1 MNNDTIAAI
10 ATPTGQ
16 GGVGIIRVSGAR
28 AADLADIISGKC
40 PAPRYAHYG
49 VFVDQNKNTIDSG
62 LTLYF
67 KKPFSFTGEDVVEFH
82 AHGGPVILD
91 ILLKEILQHN
101 VRPAR
106 AGEFSER
113 AFLNDK
119 IDLAQAEAIAD
130 LIAADSEQAARAA
143 TRSMQGEFS
152 AVIHQLVEELIQ
164 LRIYVE
170 SALDFP
176 EEEIDFLADEAIA
189 NKLELVKQKLLQ
201 VKKSAHQ
208 GRLLKEGMTVVIAGK
223 PNAGKSSLLNQLA
236 GQDSAIV
243 TDIPGTTR
251 DILREHIQID
261 GLPLHIIDTA
271 GLRDSDDI
279 VEREG
284 VKRAKQMIEAADRIL
299 FVVDI
304 NDNDLTMLK
313 SLPENIGITTI
324 YNKID
329 QHNRT
334 AEIEDNPALAEK
346 NRTEIFLS
354 AKTGDGIDLLK
365 QHLKSCMG
373 YQQKNEGQF
382 IARRRHLDAIDTA
395 EEHLVIAN
403 KNLHELKAGELL
415 AEELRLA
422 QEALSSITG
431 EFSSDD
437 LLGRI
442 FSDFCIGK

>member
-10 ATPTGQ
+10 ATPAGQ
-16 GGVGIIRVSGAR
+16 GGVGIIR
-28 AADLADIISGKC
+28 ISGNKTPEIAKMISGLC

-49 VFVDQNKNTIDSG
+49 KFTGANKTTIDSG

-82 AHGGPVILD
+82 AHGGPVVLD
-91 ILLKEILQHN
+91 ILLKEILQYD

-106 AGEFSER
+106 AGEFTER
-113 AFLNDK
+113 AFLNNK
-119 IDLAQAEAIAD
+119 IDLTQAEAIAD

-152 AVIHQLVEELIQ
+152 AIIHQLVEELIQ

-189 NKLELVKQKLLQ
+189 KKLETVIQKLSD
-201 VKKSAHQ
+201 VKKSARQ

-236 GQDSAIV
+236 GQESAIV
-243 TDIPGTTR
+243 TEIPGTTR

-279 VEREG
+279 VEQEG
-284 VKRAKQMIEAADRIL
+284 VKRAKQMIEKADRIL

-304 NDNDLTMLK
+304 KGDDETVLAA
-313 SLPENIGITTI
+313 LPKHIGVTTI
-324 YNKID
+324 VNKID
-329 QHNRT
+329 TENR
-334 AEIEDNPALAEK
+334 ASEIIEDK
-346 NRTEIFLS
+346 NTKIYLS
-354 AKTGDGIDLLK
+354 AKTGEGIDLLK

-373 YQQKNEGQF
+373 YQQKTEGQF
-382 IARRRHLDAIDTA
+382 IARRRHLDAIDQA
-395 EEHLVIAN
+395 EQHLKIAD
-403 KNLHELKAGELL
+403 KNLHQLKAGELL
-415 AEELRLA
+415 AEELRFA

>member
-1 MNNDTIAAI
+1 MYSDTIAAI

-16 GGVGIIRVSGAR
+16 GGVGIIRVSGPR
-28 AADLADIISGKC
+28 SVEVCKLISGVC

-49 VFVDQNKNTIDSG
+49 NFSDKDKNTIDSG

-82 AHGGPVILD
+82 AHGGPVVLD
-91 ILLKEILQHN
+91 ILLKEILQHD

-143 TRSMQGEFS
+143 IRSMQGEFS
-152 AVIHQLVEELIQ
+152 AVIHQLVEDLTQ

-176 EEEIDFLADEAIA
+176 EEEIDFLADVAISE
-189 NKLELVKQKLLQ
+189 KLKAVELKLQKVKN
-201 VKKSAHQ
+201 SARQ

-243 TDIPGTTR
+243 TDVPGTTR

-271 GLRDSDDI
+271 GLRDSDDV
-279 VEREG
+279 VEQEG
-284 VKRAKQMIEAADRIL
+284 IKRAKQMIEGADRIL
-299 FVVDI
+299 FVVDV
-304 NDNDLTMLK
+304 NDDEQTMMQT
-313 SLPENIGITTI
+313 LPTDIGKTII

-329 QHNRT
+329 RT
-334 AEIEDNPALAEK
+334 NHKAEIKDQD
-346 NRTEIFLS
+346 IYLS

-365 QHLKSCMG
+365 QHLKDCMG
-373 YQQKNEGQF
+373 YQQKTEGQF
-382 IARRRHLDAIDTA
+382 IARRRHLDVIDAA
-395 EEHLVIAN
+395 EKHLQLAD

-415 AEELRLA
+415 AEELRFA
-422 QEALSSITG
+422 QQALSSITG